1 MLANN
6 KGFNSLSVFKKKKK
20 LNYTFELER
29 RTRD

>member
-6 KGFNSLSVFKKKKK
+6 KGFNSLSVFKKKK